1 MQCVGF
7 SINDLLRISRT
18 LPRIALEVLLK
29 VVIPPWRESQNKEPR
44 TEKTCRPS
52 SLAQAQPAL
61 MPTASGLRVGA
72 AMRFKI
78 RVSMWLR
85 KLVLVAPA
93 ALALAGLPRAAL
105 SDGYQ
110 ISLVAPGMNQTE
122 LQSVMGPP
130 SYIQVKG
137 LRQAWQY
144 CPPRSLIRFI
154 DDMLG
159 RETEPPL
166 FVTVWFNSGRVEH
179 MRAYPSRV
187 MGRCEDFLAAFSWED
202 TIDGG
207 GFEYGGRI
215 K

>member
-1 MQCVGF
+1 
-7 SINDLLRISRT
+7 
-18 LPRIALEVLLK
+18 
-29 VVIPPWRESQNKEPR
+29 
-44 TEKTCRPS
+44 
-52 SLAQAQPAL
+52 
-61 MPTASGLRVGA
+61 
-72 AMRFKI
+72 MRFKI
-78 RVSMWLR
+78 RVSISL
-85 KLVLVAPA
+85 KNLILAFSA
-93 ALALAGLPRAAL
+93 ALALAGLPHAAL
-105 SDGYQ
+105 SDDVYQ
-110 ISLVAPGMNQTE
+110 IALVTPGMNQTE

-154 DDMLG
+154 DDILG